1 MSNQTPVYK
10 TIASLPIRRK
20 LAYESARIG
29 RESGITSEQLNA
41 EYTLIDSVLQ
51 MLIELAAHY
60 PPNHFG
66 EPNFYFHSLA
76 RSFCD
81 WHLRCL
87 EFGGTGSGGTLV
99 RVIAA
104 ALTVNDLERL
114 VTEIVRSTAV
124 DIREIDYDSWLTDWE
139 AA

>member
-1 MSNQTPVYK
+1 MSNQTPVHK
-10 TIASLPIRRK
+10 TIASLPIRRNI
-20 LAYESARIG
+20 AYESARIG
-29 RESGITSEQLNA
+29 RECAITSEQLNA
-41 EYTLIDSVLQ
+41 EYTLIDSALQ

-60 PPNHFG
+60 PPNQFG

-114 VTEIVRSTAV
+114 VAEIVRSIADGITEV
-124 DIREIDYDSWLTDWE
+124 DYYSWLTDWK
-139 AA
+139 AP